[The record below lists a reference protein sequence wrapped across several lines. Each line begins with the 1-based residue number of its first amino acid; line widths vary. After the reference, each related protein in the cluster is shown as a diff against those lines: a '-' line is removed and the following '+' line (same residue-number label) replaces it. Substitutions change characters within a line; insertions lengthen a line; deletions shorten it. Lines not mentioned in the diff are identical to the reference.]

1 MIQSVIILILFTV
14 IFASLEPFLPGS
26 TLLGWVVAV
35 GAMRRDWRG
44 LMTVVVA
51 GVLRDTVMVSTL
63 GVSSILFT
71 AIWVASAFTLSRFE
85 HPMIIVSV
93 MSLSFSFVMG
103 RVVGQG
109 TTVGDI
115 AVNAAIGLLSLS
127 IWRMFQ
133 ERRSGIR
140 LRE

>member
-1 MIQSVIILILFTV
+1 MILGVITLILFSIT
-14 IFASLEPFLPGS
+14 FASLEPFLPGS
-26 TLLGWVVAV
+26 VLLGWVVV
-35 GAMRRDWRG
+35 IGAMRRDWWG
-44 LMTVVVA
+44 LVTVVVA
-51 GVLRDTVMVSTL
+51 GVLRDVMTISRL

-71 AIWVASAFTLSRFE
+71 AVWTVSAFLLSRFE

-103 RVVGQG
+103 RVIGQR
-109 TTVGDI
+109 TTIGDI
-115 AVNAAIGLLSLS
+115 VATVAMGLLFLS

>member
-1 MIQSVIILILFTV
+1 MITLILLTA

-26 TLLGWVVAV
+26 VLLGWVVAI
-35 GAMRRDWRG
+35 GAMRRDWWG
-44 LMTVVVA
+44 LVAVVIA

-71 AIWVASAFTLSRFE
+71 AVWTVSAFSLSRFE
-85 HPMIIVSV
+85 HPMIIVSI
-93 MSLSFSFVMG
+93 MSLSFSFVIG

-115 AVNAAIGLLSLS
+115 VATVATGLLSLS
-127 IWRMFQ
+127 IWKMFQ